1 MREYLLIC
9 VVAAA
14 ITFLATP
21 AIRWAAVR
29 FGAVTPV
36 RGRDVH
42 SIPVPRLGGVAM
54 LVGFLAAAAV
64 ASQLPYLSGLYDEGE
79 LFGVLIGAV
88 LITALGAVD
97 DFIEIDAITKFAGQ
111 MIATNVFNNVIETD
125 IDEYLVEYLPSLKQN

>member
-79 LFGVLIGAV
+79 LFGVLIGARHGQDNV
-88 LITALGAVD
+88 LLALAADLEAADPWPLPPEVAAGADPGAVG
-97 DFIEIDAITKFAGQ
+97 A
-111 MIATNVFNNVIETD
+111 
-125 IDEYLVEYLPSLKQN
+125 